1 MNSIRKS
8 ALGLWT
14 FVVIALLGVFVDS
27 SQGQLFRRQGVCPPG
42 GCPPYI
48 LEQPIQPIIVQPIPI
63 APFVQPVEPAEV
75 AASDWYQKLTL
86 PRGFNASEQDIA
98 LVKSWTKR
106 AVRILNGNSCGTG
119 SLVGRDSERIYIM
132 TNAHVASNR
141 IGNVVRCEALLAD
154 NSGTEKFSARVIEA
168 AYSSRTS
175 TDWAL
180 LAAEPIYMAGI
191 EPIKL
196 STEKP
201 DTDRWAGTWGCP
213 RCEVPSGQI
222 VKTAS
227 VGGVWQWQPN
237 SIGGQSGSAVV
248 QDGLQVGLLTWTMS
262 GNGAGQFT
270 STIYRQSVEHNTDG
284 PARVDGLQI
293 PSGYSVVNGVD
304 LYEGYYAE
312 TGVGD
317 YPIWAKEKPIV
328 EPGPTPDPCPD
339 MPDVEKRLR
348 DRLRERGI
356 DWVALLTLIWQIIEL
371 IQKSK

>member
-1 MNSIRKS
+1 MNTLREAGFVAWLFIAIV
-8 ALGLWT
+8 ALFTAHGET
-14 FVVIALLGVFVDS
+14 N
-27 SQGQLFRRQGVCPPG
+27 GQIFRRQNVCPPG
-42 GCPPYI
+42 GCPPYAAVQPQI
-48 LEQPIQPIIVQPIPI
+48 LEPLPI
-63 APFVQPVEPAEV
+63 APFVQPEPVELA
-75 AASDWYQKLTL
+75 AASDWYRKLTL
-86 PRGFNASEQDIA
+86 PRGFNASQQDES
-98 LVKSWTKR
+98 LVRSWAKR

-119 SLVGRDSERIYIM
+119 SLVGRDSDRIYIM

-154 NSGTEKFSARVIEA
+154 GSGTEKFSARVIEA

-180 LAAEPIYMAGI
+180 LAAEPQYMAGI

-201 DTDRWAGTWGCP
+201 DTERWAGTWGCP
-213 RCEVPSGQI
+213 RCEIPSGQI
-222 VKTAS
+222 VVTAA

-237 SIGGQSGSAVV
+237 SIGGQSGSAVI
-248 QDGLQVGLLTWTMS
+248 QDGRQVGLLTWTMN

-293 PSGYSVVNGVD
+293 PSAYFTASGVD

-317 YPIWAKEKPIV
+317 YPIWDRGST
-328 EPGPTPDPCPD
+328 EPGPTPAPCPD
-339 MPDVEKRLR
+339 GEMPEIEKRLR

-356 DWVALLTLIWQIIEL
+356 DWVTLLTLIWQIIEL